1 MPRKAQLAPFKP
13 LERPRP
19 ETGWNCIKAGRLV
32 YTWTESGIKTGIQM
46 LLHYWFL
53 LPVGIVIATLVM
65 SSGVSGATLWVPVYF
80 LWLGFDI
87 SLAFWLGLVT
97 VLFGMGS
104 GVHRNMCDGTFNGRL
119 IWRYCLIT
127 IPAAIVG
134 ALIEPYL
141 GERVLVKG
149 FGAFILIDAIV
160 IGWRTLS
167 SSQDHEPQDSISY
180 ARAIIG
186 GLLTGIISIGTGILT
201 FPSILRHRSV
211 QRAGSAVGTATILIF
226 VTSIAATVGRMQP
239 LFIKRL
245 GVDLPAIVAVM
256 LWAAPGVVIGGQCG
270 PRLAQIMPSQRHAC
284 LYFCAVLLVVGCL
297 TLARGTVTSPTT
309 ASSLA
314 WPRCDTGPTTTVL
327 SLGRS
332 STPPL
337 TNAERAR
344 IDRRHRLQE
353 PH

>member
-1 MPRKAQLAPFKP
+1 MCSWLTLRMPIP
-13 LERPRP
+13 LHGP
-19 ETGWNCIKAGRLV
+19 
-32 YTWTESGIKTGIQM
+32 
-46 LLHYWFL
+46 
-53 LPVGIVIATLVM
+53 M
-65 SSGVSGATLWVPVYF
+65 SSRGNAT
-80 LWLGFDI
+80 
-87 SLAFWLGLVT
+87 SAT
-97 VLFGMGS
+97 QS
-104 GVHRNMCDGTFNGRL
+104 
-119 IWRYCLIT
+119 
-127 IPAAIVG
+127 
-134 ALIEPYL
+134 
-141 GERVLVKG
+141 GER
-149 FGAFILIDAIV
+149 
-160 IGWRTLS
+160 S
-167 SSQDHEPQDSISY
+167 P
-180 ARAIIG
+180 
-186 GLLTGIISIGTGILT
+186 LT